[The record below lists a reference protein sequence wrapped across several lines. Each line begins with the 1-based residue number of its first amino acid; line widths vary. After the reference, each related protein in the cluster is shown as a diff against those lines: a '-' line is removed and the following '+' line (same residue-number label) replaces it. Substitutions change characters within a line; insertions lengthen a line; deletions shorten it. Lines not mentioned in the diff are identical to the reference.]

1 MKSTHKIILNLC
13 LSLSFTWAIAQQQ
26 PQFSQFTDTQLF
38 FNPANVGFQDNLKAT
53 LIGRWQWIGFDGA
66 PVTYAGAVEMGIP
79 DKQIGLGLS
88 VMSDQTAQFE
98 TTTVQVYSAYKLQI
112 TSTSQLSMGISGA
125 INSMSQ
131 DLTNTFVLE
140 DEALFSTNV
149 QETNANFGLGFHY
162 QARKWWLGVSAP
174 FLLNNSFEEGNIRFY
189 DQRRHY
195 YAQGGMTLD
204 VNDRF
209 SLKPAVLM
217 QLVSGGLPTWNTM
230 VMAWYD
236 NKLGGGLGYRKG
248 ESLNFI
254 AQAELGNGIKAGY
267 AYDMIV
273 DSDLNQLANSS
284 HEVLLTFS
292 SGWFVSKDADDDGVK
307 DKDDECP
314 NTFGPA
320 SNNGCP
326 LPDQDGDG
334 VLDMNDQCPTIA
346 GLASLQGCPD
356 SDGDG
361 IKDADDN
368 CPNEKGSKANQGCP
382 DSDGDGVLDKN
393 DSCPQ
398 TPGNKELGGCPDDDG
413 DGIVNSK
420 DNCPNEA
427 GTIENKG
434 CPEISQETQE
444 ILKEALSGVQFES
457 GKDVLT
463 KKSND
468 ILNKVANLLLEN
480 NNYDLKISG
489 YTDSSGDEEKNLQL
503 SKQRANAVKGFLVEK
518 GINAD
523 RISAD
528 GYGQAK
534 PLADNATKEGRA
546 KNRRVEFELKD
557 RRTFSK

>member
-1 MKSTHKIILNLC
+1 MKSIQKIILNLC
-13 LSLSFTWAIAQQQ
+13 LSLSLTWAIAQQQ
-26 PQFSQFTDTQLF
+26 PQFSQFTDAQLF

-98 TTTVQVYSAYKLQI
+98 NTTVQVYTAYRLKI
-112 TSTSQLSMGISGA
+112 TQTSELSMGISGA

-131 DLTNTFVLE
+131 VLTNTFVLE
-140 DEALFSTNV
+140 DEALFATNV
-149 QETNANFGLGFHY
+149 QQTNANFGLGFHY

-195 YAQGGMTLD
+195 YAQGGMTID
-204 VNDRF
+204 INERF
-209 SLKPAVLM
+209 SLKPAALLQIVD
-217 QLVSGGLPTWNTM
+217 GGLPTWNTM

-236 NKLGGGLGYRKG
+236 NKLGGGLGYRNG

-292 SGWFVSKDADDDGVK
+292 PGWFASKDADNDGVK
-307 DKDDECP
+307 DKNDECP
-314 NTFGPA
+314 NTFGPE

-334 VLDMNDQCPTIA
+334 ILDKNDKCPTTA
-346 GLASLQGCPD
+346 GLAALQGCPD

-361 IKDADDN
+361 IKDSEDS
-368 CPNEKGSKANQGCP
+368 CPTEKGATKNGGCP
-382 DSDGDGVLDKN
+382 DSDGDGVVDKN

-398 TPGNKELGGCPDDDG
+398 TPGKKELGGCPDDDG

-420 DNCPNEA
+420 DNCPQEA
-427 GTIENKG
+427 GTTANNG
-434 CPEISQETQE
+434 CPEISDDALN
-444 ILKEALSGVQFES
+444 ILKEALVGVKFES

-463 KKSND
+463 KKSNE
-468 ILNKVANLLLEN
+468 ILDKIADLLLQN
-480 NNYDLKISG
+480 KNYDLKISG
-489 YTDSSGDEEKNLQL
+489 YTDSSGDDAKNLQL
-503 SKQRANAVKGFLVEK
+503 SKERAEAVKGFLVAK
-518 GINAD
+518 GINAS
-523 RISAD
+523 RISSA
-528 GYGQAK
+528 GYGKAK

-557 RRTFSK
+557 RRTSNR